1 MAEPK
6 RIGLQEAITALRTE
20 LIESIV
26 ASQGERLRFE
36 VGEITMEFQI
46 EVERSA
52 EAKGGIKFWV
62 VDLGGGGAAKDKNV
76 HKVVIPL
83 KPVDIR
89 RGTDNPEPIFTGS
102 DEERR

>member
-6 RIGLQEAITALRTE
+6 RIGLQEEIAALRTE

-52 EAKGGIKFWV
+52 EANGGIKFWV
-62 VDLGGGGAAKDKNV
+62 VELGGGRTARDKNV

-83 KPVDIR
+83 KPVDIC
-89 RGTDNPEPIFTGS
+89 RGTNNPEPILTGS